1 MKTYNYKK
9 LICRI
14 AAVAFVPG
22 MLGLTSCK
30 EDLDE
35 SNLYTFTGETI
46 EDYLANR
53 PDKFSSFNY
62 ILQRAGLDKILSGYG
77 TYTCFAPDNEA
88 VAHYIDSLYNDE
100 TNKDLP
106 HNGMTENS
114 LEGLNDSL
122 CNDIAKFHLAS
133 TEVMAINM
141 QNGMTINTML
151 GRDINTSIDS
161 ISGNTVVNAYSQI
174 TSMDNELEN
183 GVLHEISQVIRRSNL
198 LVAGEMENHPELS
211 LFSDALK
218 LTGLADS
225 LVAQE
230 RKLTAPENTF
240 SFYTPEKAVL
250 GYTVFAETNEVLE
263 QKGIKTMEDLVNHAN
278 QVYGKSAEQGSGWYD
293 YYRNNNIVVS
303 TGNDYQNA
311 NNCLNMW
318 VRYHIIKQ
326 RVPYDKM
333 VYSWNEV
340 TKVPLYE
347 YYETMLPMTLL
358 KVIRSAKAGAGKIF
372 INRHEANN
380 TLTDQIAELG
390 SESIH
395 QVVDGHSGIE
405 VSKKN
410 IQSLNG
416 YIHPINDLLEYE
428 EWVPKGVLNERI
440 RFDATSITKELA
452 SANLRGATG
461 AEINALNSG
470 KKGTDGNLG
479 GDYIRIPVDFSENMV
494 IYNGNSTRLYYL
506 AGRENNWNNF
516 QGDEYNSKGNVDLA
530 FRLPPVPDGTYE
542 LRVGVSLN
550 GNRGMYQFYLGE
562 GTNNRTKMEALDI
575 PLDERTAISN
585 NADGTPDAQ
594 TGWTL
599 YTAMED
605 LGVET
610 DQAMHNLGWMRGPLY
625 YTVGK
630 GTSTVARSTTG
641 SIRRIVTRRELKQG
655 TYWFRIKS
663 ALDDDSRQMYF
674 DYLELVPANVYN
686 NTRYLEDMY

>member
-1 MKTYNYKK
+1 MNNYKK
-9 LICRI
+9 LICKI
-14 AAVAFVPG
+14 AALAFVPG
-22 MLGLTSCK
+22 MLSLTSCK
-30 EDLDE
+30 EDIDE

-62 ILQRAGLDKILSGYG
+62 ILQRTELDKLLSGYG

-88 VAHYIDSLYNDE
+88 VAAYIDSLYNDE
-100 TNKDLP
+100 TNKELP

-114 LEGLNDSL
+114 LEGLTDSL
-122 CNDIAKFHLAS
+122 CNDIAKFHLAA
-133 TEVMAINM
+133 TKVMAINM
-141 QNGMTINTML
+141 ENGMTINTML

-161 ISGNTVVNAYSQI
+161 ISGKTIINSYSLI
-174 TSMDNELEN
+174 TGMDNELEN
-183 GVLHEISQVIRRSNL
+183 GVLHEVNHVIRRSNL
-198 LVAGEMENHPELS
+198 LVSGEMEKHDDLTI
-211 LFSDALK
+211 FADALK

-225 LVAQE
+225 LTQQS
-230 RKLTAPENTF
+230 RKLTAPAN
-240 SFYTPEKAVL
+240 SYNFYTPENAVL
-250 GYTVFAETNEVLE
+250 GYTIFAETNTTLGQNE
-263 QKGIKTMEDLVNHAN
+263 IHNITDLINHAN
-278 QVYGKSAEQGSGWYD
+278 KVYGGCAAQGSGWYD
-293 YYRNNNIVVS
+293 YYRNNNIQVS
-303 TGNDYQNA
+303 TGNDYANP

-318 VRYHIIKQ
+318 VRYHILKQ
-326 RVPYDKM
+326 RVSYDKM
-333 VYSWNEV
+333 VYSWNEIS
-340 TKVPLYE
+340 KVPLYE
-347 YYETMLPMTLL
+347 YYETMLPMTLV
-358 KVIRSAKAGAGKIF
+358 KVLRSSKAGAGKLF
-372 INRHEANN
+372 LNRYEANSS
-380 TLTDQIAELG
+380 LTDQVGELG

-395 QVVDGHSGIE
+395 QVVEGHSGIE
-405 VSKKN
+405 ITKQN
-410 IQSLNG
+410 IQALNG
-416 YIHPINDLLEYE
+416 YIHPINGMLEYE

-440 RFDATSITKELA
+440 RFDATTMTKELA

-461 AEINALNSG
+461 AEINALNG
-470 KKGTDGNLG
+470 AKKGQDGNLG

-494 IYNGNSTRLYYL
+494 IYNGESTRLYYL
-506 AGRENNWNNF
+506 PGRENNWNNF
-516 QGDEYNSKGNVDLA
+516 QGDEFNSKGNVDLA

-575 PLDERTAISN
+575 PLDERTEIVKN
-585 NADGTPDAQ
+585 MDGTPDAQ

-605 LGVET
+605 MGVET

-630 GTSTVARSTTG
+630 GTSTYARATKE
-641 SIRRIVTRRELKQG
+641 SIRRIVTRKELHQG

-674 DYLELVPANVYN
+674 DYLELVPVNVYN

>member
-1 MKTYNYKK
+1 MNNYKK
-9 LICRI
+9 LICKI
-14 AAVAFVPG
+14 AALAFVPG
-22 MLGLTSCK
+22 MLSLTSCK
-30 EDLDE
+30 EDIDE

-62 ILQRAGLDKILSGYG
+62 ILQRTELDKLLSGYG

-88 VAHYIDSLYNDE
+88 VAAYIDSLYNDN

-114 LEGLNDSL
+114 LEGLTDSL
-122 CNDIAKFHLAS
+122 CNDIAKFHLAA
-133 TEVMAINM
+133 TKVMAINM
-141 QNGMTINTML
+141 ENGMTINTML

-161 ISGNTVVNAYSQI
+161 ISGKTIINSYSLI
-174 TSMDNELEN
+174 TGMDNELEN
-183 GVLHEISQVIRRSNL
+183 GVLHEVNHVIRRSNL
-198 LVAGEMENHPELS
+198 LVSGEMENHKDLS
-211 LFSDALK
+211 IFADALK

-225 LVAQE
+225 LTQQS
-230 RKLTAPENTF
+230 RKLTAPAN
-240 SFYTPEKAVL
+240 SYNFYTPENAVL
-250 GYTVFAETNEVLE
+250 GYTIFAETNTTLGQNDIHSV
-263 QKGIKTMEDLVNHAN
+263 TDLINHAN
-278 QVYGKSAEQGSGWYD
+278 EVYGGCAAQGSGWYD
-293 YYRNNNIVVS
+293 YYRNNNIQVS
-303 TGNDYQNA
+303 TGNDYANP

-318 VRYHIIKQ
+318 VRYHILKQ
-326 RVPYDKM
+326 RVSYDKM
-333 VYSWNEV
+333 VYSWNEIS
-340 TKVPLYE
+340 KVPLYE
-347 YYETMLPMTLL
+347 YYETMLPMTLV
-358 KVIRSAKAGAGKIF
+358 KVLRSSKAGAGKLF
-372 INRHEANN
+372 LNRYEANSS
-380 TLTDQIAELG
+380 LTDQVGELG

-405 VSKKN
+405 ITKQN
-410 IQSLNG
+410 IQALNG
-416 YIHPINDLLEYE
+416 YIHPINGMLEYE

-440 RFDATSITKELA
+440 RFDATTMTKELA

-461 AEINALNSG
+461 AEINALNG
-470 KKGTDGNLG
+470 AKKGQDGNLG

-494 IYNGNSTRLYYL
+494 IYNGESTRLYYL
-506 AGRENNWNNF
+506 PGRENNWNNF
-516 QGDEYNSKGNVDLA
+516 QGDEFNSKGNVDLA

-575 PLDERTAISN
+575 PLDERTEIVN
-585 NADGTPDAQ
+585 NMDGTPDAQ

-605 LGVET
+605 MGVET

-625 YTVGK
+625 YTVGN
-630 GTSTVARSTTG
+630 GTSTYARATKE
-641 SIRRIVTRRELKQG
+641 SIRRIVTRKELHQG

-674 DYLELVPANVYN
+674 DYLELVPVNVYN

>member
-1 MKTYNYKK
+1 MNNYKK
-9 LICRI
+9 LICKI
-14 AAVAFVPG
+14 AALAFVPG
-22 MLGLTSCK
+22 MLSLTSCK
-30 EDLDE
+30 EDIDE

-62 ILQRAGLDKILSGYG
+62 ILQRTELDKLLSGYG

-88 VAHYIDSLYNDE
+88 VAAYIDSLYNDE
-100 TNKDLP
+100 TNKELP

-114 LEGLNDSL
+114 LEGLTDSL
-122 CNDIAKFHLAS
+122 CNDIAKFHLAA
-133 TEVMAINM
+133 TKVMAINM
-141 QNGMTINTML
+141 ENGMTINTML

-161 ISGNTVVNAYSQI
+161 ISGKTIINSYSLI
-174 TSMDNELEN
+174 TGMDNELEN
-183 GVLHEISQVIRRSNL
+183 GVLHEVNHVIRRSNL
-198 LVAGEMENHPELS
+198 LVSGEMENHKDLS
-211 LFSDALK
+211 IFADALK

-225 LVAQE
+225 LTQQS
-230 RKLTAPENTF
+230 RKLTAPAN
-240 SFYTPEKAVL
+240 SYNFYTPENAVL
-250 GYTVFAETNEVLE
+250 GYTIFAETNTTLGQNDIHSV
-263 QKGIKTMEDLVNHAN
+263 TDLINHAN
-278 QVYGKSAEQGSGWYD
+278 KVYGGCAAQGSGWYD
-293 YYRNNNIVVS
+293 YYRNNNIQVS
-303 TGNDYQNA
+303 TGNDYANP

-318 VRYHIIKQ
+318 VRYHILKQ
-326 RVPYDKM
+326 RVSYDKM
-333 VYSWNEV
+333 VYSWNEIS
-340 TKVPLYE
+340 KVPLYE
-347 YYETMLPMTLL
+347 YYETMLPMTLV
-358 KVIRSAKAGAGKIF
+358 KVLRSSKAGAGKLF
-372 INRHEANN
+372 LNRYEANSS
-380 TLTDQIAELG
+380 LTDQVGELG

-395 QVVDGHSGIE
+395 QVVEGHSGIE
-405 VSKKN
+405 ITKQN
-410 IQSLNG
+410 IQALNG
-416 YIHPINDLLEYE
+416 YIHPINGMLEYE

-440 RFDATSITKELA
+440 RFDATTMTKELA

-461 AEINALNSG
+461 AEINALNG
-470 KKGTDGNLG
+470 AKKGQDGNLG

-494 IYNGNSTRLYYL
+494 IYNGESTRLYYL
-506 AGRENNWNNF
+506 PGRENNWNNF
-516 QGDEYNSKGNVDLA
+516 QGDEFNSKGNVDLA

-575 PLDERTAISN
+575 PLDERTEIVKN
-585 NADGTPDAQ
+585 MDGTPDAQ

-605 LGVET
+605 MGVET

-630 GTSTVARSTTG
+630 GTSTYARATKE
-641 SIRRIVTRRELKQG
+641 SIRRIVTRKELHQG

-674 DYLELVPANVYN
+674 DYLELVPVNVYN

>member
-1 MKTYNYKK
+1 
-9 LICRI
+9 
-14 AAVAFVPG
+14 

-30 EDLDE
+30 EDIDE

-53 PDKFSSFNY
+53 PEKFSSFNY
-62 ILQRAGLDKILSGYG
+62 ILQRSELDKLLSGYG

-88 VAHYIDSLYNDE
+88 VSAYIDSLYNDN
-100 TNKDLP
+100 TNKELP

-114 LEGLNDSL
+114 LEGLSDSL

-133 TEVMAINM
+133 TKVMAINM
-141 QNGMTINTML
+141 ENGMTINTML

-161 ISGNTVVNAYSQI
+161 ISGKTIINSYSLI
-174 TSMDNELEN
+174 TGMDNELEN
-183 GVLHEISQVIRRSNL
+183 GVLHEVNHVIRRSNL
-198 LVAGEMENHPELS
+198 LVSGEMEKHDDLTI
-211 LFSDALK
+211 FADALK

-225 LVAQE
+225 LTQQS
-230 RKLTAPENTF
+230 RKLTAPAN
-240 SFYTPEKAVL
+240 SYNFYTPENAVL
-250 GYTVFAETNEVLE
+250 GYTIFAETNTTLGQNE
-263 QKGIKTMEDLVNHAN
+263 IHNITDLINHAN
-278 QVYGKSAEQGSGWYD
+278 KVYGGCAAQGSGWYD
-293 YYRNNNIVVS
+293 YYRNNNIQVS
-303 TGNDYQNA
+303 TGNDYANP

-318 VRYHIIKQ
+318 VRYHILKQ
-326 RVPYDKM
+326 RVSYDKM
-333 VYSWNEV
+333 VYSWNEIS
-340 TKVPLYE
+340 KVPLYE
-347 YYETMLPMTLL
+347 YYETMLPMTLV
-358 KVIRSAKAGAGKIF
+358 KVLRSSKAGAGKLF
-372 INRHEANN
+372 LNRYEANSS
-380 TLTDQIAELG
+380 LTDQVGELG

-395 QVVDGHSGIE
+395 QVVEGHSGIE
-405 VSKKN
+405 ITKQN
-410 IQSLNG
+410 IQALNG
-416 YIHPINDLLEYE
+416 YIHPINGMLEYE

-440 RFDATSITKELA
+440 RFDATTMTKELA

-461 AEINALNSG
+461 AEINALNG
-470 KKGTDGNLG
+470 AKKGQDGNLG

-494 IYNGNSTRLYYL
+494 IYNGESTRLYYL
-506 AGRENNWNNF
+506 PGRENNWNNF
-516 QGDEYNSKGNVDLA
+516 QGDEFNSKGNVDLA

-575 PLDERTAISN
+575 PLDERTEIVKN
-585 NADGTPDAQ
+585 MDGTPDAQ

-605 LGVET
+605 MGVET

-630 GTSTVARSTTG
+630 GTSTYARATKE
-641 SIRRIVTRRELKQG
+641 SIRRIVTRKELHQG

-674 DYLELVPANVYN
+674 DYLELVPVNVYN

>member
-1 MKTYNYKK
+1 MNNYKK
-9 LICRI
+9 LICKI
-14 AAVAFVPG
+14 AALAFVPG
-22 MLGLTSCK
+22 MLSLTSCK
-30 EDLDE
+30 EDIDE

-62 ILQRAGLDKILSGYG
+62 ILQRTELDKLLSGYG

-88 VAHYIDSLYNDE
+88 VAAYIDSLYNDE
-100 TNKDLP
+100 TNKELP

-114 LEGLNDSL
+114 LEGLTDSL
-122 CNDIAKFHLAS
+122 CNDIAKFHLAA
-133 TEVMAINM
+133 TKVMAINM
-141 QNGMTINTML
+141 ENGMTINTML

-161 ISGNTVVNAYSQI
+161 ISGKTIINSYSLI
-174 TSMDNELEN
+174 TGMDNELEN
-183 GVLHEISQVIRRSNL
+183 GVLHEVNHVIRRSNL
-198 LVAGEMENHPELS
+198 LVSGEMENHKDLS
-211 LFSDALK
+211 IFADALK

-225 LVAQE
+225 LTQQS
-230 RKLTAPENTF
+230 RKLTAPAN
-240 SFYTPEKAVL
+240 SYNFYTPENAVL
-250 GYTVFAETNEVLE
+250 GYTIFAETNTTLGQNEIHSV
-263 QKGIKTMEDLVNHAN
+263 TDLINHAN
-278 QVYGKSAEQGSGWYD
+278 EVYGGCAAQGSGWYD
-293 YYRNNNIVVS
+293 YYRNNNIQVS
-303 TGNDYQNA
+303 TGNDYANP

-318 VRYHIIKQ
+318 VRYHILKQ
-326 RVPYDKM
+326 RVSYDKM
-333 VYSWNEV
+333 VYSWNEIS
-340 TKVPLYE
+340 KVPLYE
-347 YYETMLPMTLL
+347 YYETMLPMTLV
-358 KVIRSAKAGAGKIF
+358 KVLRSSKAGAGKLF
-372 INRHEANN
+372 LNRYEANSS
-380 TLTDQIAELG
+380 LTDQVGELG

-395 QVVDGHSGIE
+395 QVVEGHSGIE
-405 VSKKN
+405 ITKQN
-410 IQSLNG
+410 IQALNG
-416 YIHPINDLLEYE
+416 YIHPINGMLEYE

-440 RFDATSITKELA
+440 RFDATTMTKELA

-461 AEINALNSG
+461 AEINALNG
-470 KKGTDGNLG
+470 AKKGQDGNLG

-494 IYNGNSTRLYYL
+494 IYNGESTRLYYL
-506 AGRENNWNNF
+506 PGRENNWNNF
-516 QGDEYNSKGNVDLA
+516 QGDEFNSKGNVDLA

-575 PLDERTAISN
+575 PLDERTEIVKN
-585 NADGTPDAQ
+585 IDGTPDAQ

-605 LGVET
+605 MGVET

-630 GTSTVARSTTG
+630 GTSTYARATKE
-641 SIRRIVTRRELKQG
+641 SIRRIVTRKELHQG

-674 DYLELVPANVYN
+674 DYLELVPVNVYN

>member
-1 MKTYNYKK
+1 MNNYKK
-9 LICRI
+9 LICKI
-14 AAVAFVPG
+14 AALAFVPG
-22 MLGLTSCK
+22 MLSLTSCK
-30 EDLDE
+30 EDIDE

-62 ILQRAGLDKILSGYG
+62 ILQRTELDKLLSGYG

-88 VAHYIDSLYNDE
+88 VAAYIDSLYNDN

-114 LEGLNDSL
+114 LEGLTDSL

-133 TEVMAINM
+133 TKVMAINM
-141 QNGMTINTML
+141 ENGMTINTML

-161 ISGNTVVNAYSQI
+161 ISGKTIINSYSLI
-174 TSMDNELEN
+174 TGMDNELEN
-183 GVLHEISQVIRRSNL
+183 GVLHEVNHVIRRSNL
-198 LVAGEMENHPELS
+198 LVSGEMEKHDDLTI
-211 LFSDALK
+211 FADALK

-225 LVAQE
+225 LTQQS
-230 RKLTAPENTF
+230 RKLTAPAN
-240 SFYTPEKAVL
+240 SYNFYTLENAVL
-250 GYTVFAETNEVLE
+250 GYTIFAETNTTLAQNE
-263 QKGIKTMEDLVNHAN
+263 IRSITDLVAHAN
-278 QVYGKSAEQGSGWYD
+278 KVYGGCAAQGSGWYD
-293 YYRNNNIVVS
+293 YYRNNNIQVS
-303 TGNDYQNA
+303 TGNDYANP

-326 RVPYDKM
+326 RVSYDKM
-333 VYSWNEV
+333 VYSWNEIS
-340 TKVPLYE
+340 KVPLYE
-347 YYETMLPMTLL
+347 YYETMLPMTLV
-358 KVIRSAKAGAGKIF
+358 KVLRSSKAGAGKLF
-372 INRHEANN
+372 LNRYEANGS
-380 TLTDQIAELG
+380 LTDQVGELG

-405 VSKKN
+405 ITKQN
-410 IQSLNG
+410 IQALNG
-416 YIHPINDLLEYE
+416 YIHPINGMLEYE

-440 RFDATSITKELA
+440 RFDATTMTKELA

-461 AEINALNSG
+461 AEINALNGG
-470 KKGTDGNLG
+470 KKGQDGNLG

-494 IYNGNSTRLYYL
+494 IYNGESTRLYYL
-506 AGRENNWNNF
+506 PGRENNWNNF
-516 QGDEYNSKGNVDLA
+516 QGDEFNSKGNVDLA

-575 PLDERTAISN
+575 PLDERTEIVKN
-585 NADGTPDAQ
+585 MDGTPDAQ

-605 LGVET
+605 MGVET

-630 GTSTVARSTTG
+630 GTSTYARATKE
-641 SIRRIVTRRELKQG
+641 SIRRIVTRKELHQG

-674 DYLELVPANVYN
+674 DYLELVPVNVYN

>member
-1 MKTYNYKK
+1 MNNYKK
-9 LICRI
+9 LICKI
-14 AAVAFVPG
+14 AALAFVPG
-22 MLGLTSCK
+22 MLSLTSCK
-30 EDLDE
+30 EDIDE

-62 ILQRAGLDKILSGYG
+62 ILQRTELDKLLSGYG

-88 VAHYIDSLYNDE
+88 VAAYIDSLYNDE
-100 TNKDLP
+100 TNKELP

-114 LEGLNDSL
+114 LEGLTDSL
-122 CNDIAKFHLAS
+122 CNDIAKFHLAA
-133 TEVMAINM
+133 TKVMAINM
-141 QNGMTINTML
+141 ENGMTINTML

-161 ISGNTVVNAYSQI
+161 ISGKTIINSYSLI
-174 TSMDNELEN
+174 TGMDNELEN
-183 GVLHEISQVIRRSNL
+183 GVLHEVNHVIRRSNL
-198 LVAGEMENHPELS
+198 LVSGEMENHKDLS
-211 LFSDALK
+211 IFADALK

-225 LVAQE
+225 LTQQS
-230 RKLTAPENTF
+230 RKLTAPAN
-240 SFYTPEKAVL
+240 SYNFYTPENAVL
-250 GYTVFAETNEVLE
+250 GYTIFAETNTTLGQNDIHSV
-263 QKGIKTMEDLVNHAN
+263 TDLINHAN
-278 QVYGKSAEQGSGWYD
+278 KVYGGCAAQGSGWYD
-293 YYRNNNIVVS
+293 YYRNNNIQVS
-303 TGNDYQNA
+303 TGNDYANP

-318 VRYHIIKQ
+318 VRYHILKQ
-326 RVPYDKM
+326 RVSYDKM
-333 VYSWNEV
+333 VYSWNEIS
-340 TKVPLYE
+340 KVPLYE
-347 YYETMLPMTLL
+347 YYETMLPMTLV
-358 KVIRSAKAGAGKIF
+358 KVLRSSKAGAGKLF
-372 INRHEANN
+372 LNRYEANSS
-380 TLTDQIAELG
+380 LTDQVGELG

-405 VSKKN
+405 ITKQN
-410 IQSLNG
+410 IQALNG
-416 YIHPINDLLEYE
+416 YIHPINGMLEYE

-440 RFDATSITKELA
+440 RFDATTMTKELA

-461 AEINALNSG
+461 AEINALNGS
-470 KKGTDGNLG
+470 KKGQDGNLG

-494 IYNGNSTRLYYL
+494 IYNGESTRLYYL
-506 AGRENNWNNF
+506 PGRENNWNNF
-516 QGDEYNSKGNVDLA
+516 QGDEFNSKGNVDLA

-575 PLDERTAISN
+575 PLDERTEIVKN
-585 NADGTPDAQ
+585 MDGTPDAQ

-605 LGVET
+605 MGVET

-630 GTSTVARSTTG
+630 GTSTYARATKE
-641 SIRRIVTRRELKQG
+641 SIRRIVTRKELHQG

-674 DYLELVPANVYN
+674 DYLELVPVNVYN

>member
-1 MKTYNYKK
+1 MNNYKK
-9 LICRI
+9 LICKI
-14 AAVAFVPG
+14 AALAFVPG
-22 MLGLTSCK
+22 MLSLTSCK
-30 EDLDE
+30 EDIDE

-62 ILQRAGLDKILSGYG
+62 ILQRTELDKLLSGYG

-88 VAHYIDSLYNDE
+88 VAAYIDSLYNDE

-114 LEGLNDSL
+114 LEGLTDSL
-122 CNDIAKFHLAS
+122 CNDIAKFHLAA
-133 TEVMAINM
+133 TKVMAINM
-141 QNGMTINTML
+141 ENGMTINTML

-161 ISGNTVVNAYSQI
+161 ISGKTIINSYSLI
-174 TSMDNELEN
+174 TGMDNELEN
-183 GVLHEISQVIRRSNL
+183 GVLHEVNHVIRRSNL
-198 LVAGEMENHPELS
+198 LVSGEMENHKDLS
-211 LFSDALK
+211 IFADALK

-225 LVAQE
+225 LTQQS
-230 RKLTAPENTF
+230 RKLTAPAN
-240 SFYTPEKAVL
+240 SYNFYTPENAVL
-250 GYTVFAETNEVLE
+250 GYTIFAETNTTLGQNDIHSV
-263 QKGIKTMEDLVNHAN
+263 TDLINHAN
-278 QVYGKSAEQGSGWYD
+278 KVYGGCAAQGSGWYD
-293 YYRNNNIVVS
+293 YYRNNNIQVS
-303 TGNDYQNA
+303 TGNDYANP

-318 VRYHIIKQ
+318 VRYHILKQ
-326 RVPYDKM
+326 RVSYDKM
-333 VYSWNEV
+333 VYSWNEIS
-340 TKVPLYE
+340 KVPLYE
-347 YYETMLPMTLL
+347 YYETMLPMTLV
-358 KVIRSAKAGAGKIF
+358 KVLRSSKAGAGKLF
-372 INRHEANN
+372 LNRYEANSS
-380 TLTDQIAELG
+380 LTDQVGELG

-395 QVVDGHSGIE
+395 QVVEGHSGIE
-405 VSKKN
+405 ITKQN
-410 IQSLNG
+410 IQALNG
-416 YIHPINDLLEYE
+416 YIHPINGMLEYE

-440 RFDATSITKELA
+440 RFDATTMTKELA

-461 AEINALNSG
+461 AEINALNG
-470 KKGTDGNLG
+470 AKKGQDGNLG

-494 IYNGNSTRLYYL
+494 IYNGESTRLYYL
-506 AGRENNWNNF
+506 PGRENNWNNF
-516 QGDEYNSKGNVDLA
+516 QGDEFNSKGNVDLA

-575 PLDERTAISN
+575 PLDERTEIVKN
-585 NADGTPDAQ
+585 MDGTPDAQ

-605 LGVET
+605 MGVET

-630 GTSTVARSTTG
+630 GTSTYARATKE
-641 SIRRIVTRRELKQG
+641 SIRRIVTRKELHQG

-674 DYLELVPANVYN
+674 DYLELVPVNVYN

>member
-1 MKTYNYKK
+1 MNNYKK
-9 LICRI
+9 LICKI
-14 AAVAFVPG
+14 AALAFVPG

-30 EDLDE
+30 EDIDE

-53 PDKFSSFNY
+53 PEKFSSFNY
-62 ILQRAGLDKILSGYG
+62 ILQRSELDKLLSGYG

-88 VAHYIDSLYNDE
+88 VSAYIDSLYNDN
-100 TNKDLP
+100 TNKELP

-114 LEGLNDSL
+114 LEGLSDSL

-133 TEVMAINM
+133 TKVMAINM
-141 QNGMTINTML
+141 ENGMTINTML

-161 ISGNTVVNAYSQI
+161 ISGKTIINSYSLI
-174 TSMDNELEN
+174 TGMDNELEN
-183 GVLHEISQVIRRSNL
+183 GVLHEVNHVIRRSNL
-198 LVAGEMENHPELS
+198 LVSGEMEKHDDLTI
-211 LFSDALK
+211 FADALK

-225 LVAQE
+225 LTQQS
-230 RKLTAPENTF
+230 RKLTAPAN
-240 SFYTPEKAVL
+240 SYNFYTPENAVL
-250 GYTVFAETNEVLE
+250 GYTIFAETNTTLGQNE
-263 QKGIKTMEDLVNHAN
+263 IHNITDLINHAN
-278 QVYGKSAEQGSGWYD
+278 KVYGGCAAQGSGWYD
-293 YYRNNNIVVS
+293 YYRNNNIQVS
-303 TGNDYQNA
+303 TGNDYANP

-318 VRYHIIKQ
+318 VRYHILKQ
-326 RVPYDKM
+326 RVSYDKM
-333 VYSWNEV
+333 VYSWNEIS
-340 TKVPLYE
+340 KVPLYE
-347 YYETMLPMTLL
+347 YYETMLPMTLV
-358 KVIRSAKAGAGKIF
+358 KVLRSSKAGAGKLF
-372 INRHEANN
+372 LNRYEANSS
-380 TLTDQIAELG
+380 LTDQVGELG

-395 QVVDGHSGIE
+395 QVVEGHSGIE
-405 VSKKN
+405 ITKQN
-410 IQSLNG
+410 IQALNG
-416 YIHPINDLLEYE
+416 YIHPINGMLEYE

-440 RFDATSITKELA
+440 RFDATTMTKELA

-461 AEINALNSG
+461 AEINALNG
-470 KKGTDGNLG
+470 AKKGQDGNLG

-494 IYNGNSTRLYYL
+494 IYNGESTRLYYL
-506 AGRENNWNNF
+506 PGRENNWNNF
-516 QGDEYNSKGNVDLA
+516 QGDEFNSKGNVDLA

-575 PLDERTAISN
+575 PLDERTEIVKN
-585 NADGTPDAQ
+585 MDGTPDAQ

-605 LGVET
+605 MGVET

-630 GTSTVARSTTG
+630 GTSTYARATKE
-641 SIRRIVTRRELKQG
+641 SIRRIVTRKELHQG

-674 DYLELVPANVYN
+674 DYLELVPVNVYN

>member
-9 LICRI
+9 LICKI
-14 AAVAFVPG
+14 AAVAFLPG
-22 MLGLTSCK
+22 LLGLTSCK
-30 EDLDE
+30 EDIDE

-62 ILQRAGLDKILSGYG
+62 ILQRAGLDKLMAGYG

-88 VAHYIDSLYNDE
+88 VAAYIDSLYNDD

-106 HNGMTENS
+106 HNGMTANS

-122 CNDIAKFHLAS
+122 CNDIAKFHLAA

-141 QNGMTINTML
+141 ENGMTINTML

-161 ISGNTVVNAYSQI
+161 VSGRTIINAYSLI

-183 GVLHEISQVIRRSNL
+183 GVLHEINHVIRRSNL
-198 LVAGEMENHPELS
+198 LVAGEMENHSELT
-211 LFSDALK
+211 LFSAALK

-225 LVAQE
+225 LTAQE
-230 RKLTAPENTF
+230 RKLTAPAN
-240 SFYTPEKAVL
+240 SYNFYTPEKAIL
-250 GYTVFAETNEVLE
+250 GYTVFAETNEVLIS
-263 QKGIKTMEDLVNHAN
+263 KGFDTMEKLINHAN
-278 QVYGKSAEQGSGWYD
+278 EVYGKCAEPGSGWYD
-293 YYRNNNIVVS
+293 YYRNNNIQVS
-303 TGNDYQNA
+303 TGNDYTNP

-333 VYSWNEV
+333 VYDWNQV
-340 TKVPLYE
+340 NKVPLYE
-347 YYETMLPMTLL
+347 YYETMLPMTLV
-358 KVIRSAKAGAGKIF
+358 KVIRSSKAGAGKLF
-372 INRHEANN
+372 LNRYEANN

-390 SESIH
+390 SEAIH

-405 VSKKN
+405 ITKQN

-416 YIHPINDLLEYE
+416 YIHPILGLLEYE
-428 EWVPKGVLNERI
+428 DWVPRGVLNERI
-440 RFDATSITKELA
+440 RFDVTSITKELA
-452 SANLRGATG
+452 SANLRGATDD
-461 AEINALNSG
+461 EINALNSG
-470 KKGTDGNLG
+470 KTGTDGNLG
-479 GDYIRIPVDFSENMV
+479 GNYVRIPIDFSENMV
-494 IYNGNSTRLYYL
+494 IYNNDATRLYYL
-506 AGRENNWNNF
+506 PGRSNNWNNY

-550 GNRGMYQFYLGE
+550 GNRGMYQFYLGD
-562 GTNNRTKMEALDI
+562 GTTNRTQMEALDI
-575 PLDERTAISN
+575 PLDERTAIVQ
-585 NADGTPDAQ
+585 NADGTPDPQ

-630 GTSTVARSTTG
+630 GTSTVARATPA
-641 SIRRIVTRRELKQG
+641 SIRRIITRRELKQG

-663 ALDDDSRQMYF
+663 ALDDDTRQMYF
-674 DYLELVPANVYN
+674 DYMELVPANVYN

>member
-1 MKTYNYKK
+1 MNNYKK
-9 LICRI
+9 LICKI
-14 AAVAFVPG
+14 AALAFVPG
-22 MLGLTSCK
+22 MLSLTSCK
-30 EDLDE
+30 EDIDE

-62 ILQRAGLDKILSGYG
+62 ILQRTELDKLLSGYG

-88 VAHYIDSLYNDE
+88 VAAYIDSLYNDE

-114 LEGLNDSL
+114 LEGLTDSL
-122 CNDIAKFHLAS
+122 CNDIAKFHLAA
-133 TEVMAINM
+133 TKVMAINM
-141 QNGMTINTML
+141 ENGMTINTML

-161 ISGNTVVNAYSQI
+161 ISGKTIINSYSLI
-174 TSMDNELEN
+174 TGMDNELEN
-183 GVLHEISQVIRRSNL
+183 GVLHEVNHVIRRSNL
-198 LVAGEMENHPELS
+198 LVAGEMENHKDLS
-211 LFSDALK
+211 IFADALK

-225 LVAQE
+225 LTQQS
-230 RKLTAPENTF
+230 RKLTAPAN
-240 SFYTPEKAVL
+240 SYNFYTPENAVL
-250 GYTVFAETNEVLE
+250 GYTIFAETNTTLGQNDIHSV
-263 QKGIKTMEDLVNHAN
+263 TDLINHAN
-278 QVYGKSAEQGSGWYD
+278 EVYGGCAAQGSGWYD
-293 YYRNNNIVVS
+293 YYRNNNIQVS
-303 TGNDYQNA
+303 TGNDYANP

-318 VRYHIIKQ
+318 VRYHILKQ
-326 RVPYDKM
+326 RVSYDKM
-333 VYSWNEV
+333 VYSWNEIS
-340 TKVPLYE
+340 KVPLYE
-347 YYETMLPMTLL
+347 YYETMLPMTLV
-358 KVIRSAKAGAGKIF
+358 KVLRSSKAGAGKLF
-372 INRHEANN
+372 LNRYEANSS
-380 TLTDQIAELG
+380 LTDQVGELG

-395 QVVDGHSGIE
+395 QVVEGHSGIE
-405 VSKKN
+405 ITKQN
-410 IQSLNG
+410 IQALNG
-416 YIHPINDLLEYE
+416 YIHPINGMLEYE

-440 RFDATSITKELA
+440 RFDATTMTKELA

-461 AEINALNSG
+461 AEINALNG
-470 KKGTDGNLG
+470 AKKGQDGNLG

-494 IYNGNSTRLYYL
+494 IYNGESTRLYYL
-506 AGRENNWNNF
+506 PGRENNWNNF
-516 QGDEYNSKGNVDLA
+516 QGDEFNSKGNVDLA

-575 PLDERTAISN
+575 PLDERTEIVKN
-585 NADGTPDAQ
+585 MDGTPDAQ

-605 LGVET
+605 MGVET

-630 GTSTVARSTTG
+630 GTSTYARATKE
-641 SIRRIVTRRELKQG
+641 SIRRIVTRKELHQG

-674 DYLELVPANVYN
+674 DYLELVPVNVYN

>member
-1 MKTYNYKK
+1 MNNYKK
-9 LICRI
+9 LICKI
-14 AAVAFVPG
+14 AALAFVPG
-22 MLGLTSCK
+22 MLSLTSCK
-30 EDLDE
+30 EDIDE

-62 ILQRAGLDKILSGYG
+62 ILQRTELDKLLSGYG

-88 VAHYIDSLYNDE
+88 VAAYIDSLYNDN

-114 LEGLNDSL
+114 LEGLTDSL

-133 TEVMAINM
+133 TKVMAINM
-141 QNGMTINTML
+141 ENGMTINTML

-161 ISGNTVVNAYSQI
+161 ISGKTIINSYSLI
-174 TSMDNELEN
+174 TGMDNELEN
-183 GVLHEISQVIRRSNL
+183 GVLHEVNHVIRRSNL
-198 LVAGEMENHPELS
+198 LVSGEMEKHDDLTI
-211 LFSDALK
+211 FADALK

-225 LVAQE
+225 LTQQS
-230 RKLTAPENTF
+230 RKLTAPAN
-240 SFYTPEKAVL
+240 SYNFYTPENAVL
-250 GYTVFAETNEVLE
+250 GYTIFAETNTTLAQNE
-263 QKGIKTMEDLVNHAN
+263 IRSITDLVAHAN
-278 QVYGKSAEQGSGWYD
+278 KVYGGCAAQGSGWYD
-293 YYRNNNIVVS
+293 YYRNNNIQVS
-303 TGNDYQNA
+303 TGNDYANP

-326 RVPYDKM
+326 RVSYDKM
-333 VYSWNEV
+333 VYSWNEIS
-340 TKVPLYE
+340 KVPLYE
-347 YYETMLPMTLL
+347 YYETMLPMTLV
-358 KVIRSAKAGAGKIF
+358 KVLRSSKAGAGKLF
-372 INRHEANN
+372 LNRYEANGS
-380 TLTDQIAELG
+380 LTDQVGELG

-405 VSKKN
+405 ITKQN
-410 IQSLNG
+410 IQALNG
-416 YIHPINDLLEYE
+416 YIHPINGMLEYE

-440 RFDATSITKELA
+440 RFDATTMTKELA

-461 AEINALNSG
+461 AEINALNGG
-470 KKGTDGNLG
+470 KKGQDGNLG

-494 IYNGNSTRLYYL
+494 IYNGESTRLYYL
-506 AGRENNWNNF
+506 PGRENNWNNF
-516 QGDEYNSKGNVDLA
+516 QGDEFNSKGNVDLA

-575 PLDERTAISN
+575 PLDERTEIVKN
-585 NADGTPDAQ
+585 MDGTPDAQ

-605 LGVET
+605 MGVET

-630 GTSTVARSTTG
+630 GTSTYARATKE
-641 SIRRIVTRRELKQG
+641 SIRRIVTRKELHQG

-674 DYLELVPANVYN
+674 DYLELVPVNVYN

>member
-1 MKTYNYKK
+1 MNNYKK
-9 LICRI
+9 LICKI
-14 AAVAFVPG
+14 AALAFVPG
-22 MLGLTSCK
+22 MLSLTSCK
-30 EDLDE
+30 EDIDE

-62 ILQRAGLDKILSGYG
+62 ILQRTELDKLLSGYG

-88 VAHYIDSLYNDE
+88 VAAYIDSLYNDN

-114 LEGLNDSL
+114 LEGLTDSL

-133 TEVMAINM
+133 TKVMAINM
-141 QNGMTINTML
+141 ENGMTINTML

-161 ISGNTVVNAYSQI
+161 ISGKTIINSYSLI
-174 TSMDNELEN
+174 TGMDNELEN
-183 GVLHEISQVIRRSNL
+183 GVLHEVNHVIRRSNL
-198 LVAGEMENHPELS
+198 LVSGEMEKHDDLTI
-211 LFSDALK
+211 FADALK

-225 LVAQE
+225 LTQQS
-230 RKLTAPENTF
+230 RKLTAPAN
-240 SFYTPEKAVL
+240 SYNFYTPENAVL
-250 GYTVFAETNEVLE
+250 GYTIFAETNTTLAQNE
-263 QKGIKTMEDLVNHAN
+263 IRSITDLIAHAN
-278 QVYGKSAEQGSGWYD
+278 KVYGGCAAQGSGWYD
-293 YYRNNNIVVS
+293 YYRNNNIQVS
-303 TGNDYQNA
+303 TGNDYANP

-326 RVPYDKM
+326 RVSYDKM
-333 VYSWNEV
+333 VYSWNEIS
-340 TKVPLYE
+340 KVPLYE
-347 YYETMLPMTLL
+347 YYETMLPMTLV
-358 KVIRSAKAGAGKIF
+358 KVLRSSKAGAGKLF
-372 INRHEANN
+372 LNRYEANGS
-380 TLTDQIAELG
+380 LTDQVGELG

-405 VSKKN
+405 ITKQN
-410 IQSLNG
+410 IQALNG
-416 YIHPINDLLEYE
+416 YIHPINGMLEYE

-440 RFDATSITKELA
+440 RFDATTMTKELA

-461 AEINALNSG
+461 AEINALNGG
-470 KKGTDGNLG
+470 KKGQDGNLG

-494 IYNGNSTRLYYL
+494 IYNGESTRLYYL
-506 AGRENNWNNF
+506 PGRENNWNNF
-516 QGDEYNSKGNVDLA
+516 QGDEFNSKGNVDLA
-530 FRLPPVPDGTYE
+530 FRFPPVPDGTYE

-575 PLDERTAISN
+575 PLDERTEIVKN
-585 NADGTPDAQ
+585 MDGTPDAQ

-605 LGVET
+605 MGVET

-630 GTSTVARSTTG
+630 GTSTYARATKE
-641 SIRRIVTRRELKQG
+641 SIRRIVTRKELHQG

-674 DYLELVPANVYN
+674 DYLELVPVNVYN

>member
-1 MKTYNYKK
+1 MNNYKK
-9 LICRI
+9 LICKI
-14 AAVAFVPG
+14 AALAFVPG
-22 MLGLTSCK
+22 MLSLTSCK
-30 EDLDE
+30 EDIDE

-62 ILQRAGLDKILSGYG
+62 ILQRTELDKLLSGYG

-88 VAHYIDSLYNDE
+88 VAAYIDSLYNDN

-114 LEGLNDSL
+114 LEGLTDSL

-133 TEVMAINM
+133 TKVMAINM
-141 QNGMTINTML
+141 ENGMTINTML

-161 ISGNTVVNAYSQI
+161 ISGKTIINSYSLI
-174 TSMDNELEN
+174 TGMDNELEN
-183 GVLHEISQVIRRSNL
+183 GVLHEVNHVIRRSNL
-198 LVAGEMENHPELS
+198 LVSGEMENHKDLS
-211 LFSDALK
+211 IFADALK

-225 LVAQE
+225 LTQQS
-230 RKLTAPENTF
+230 RKLTAPAN
-240 SFYTPEKAVL
+240 SYNFYTPENAVL
-250 GYTVFAETNEVLE
+250 GYTIFAETNTTLAQNE
-263 QKGIKTMEDLVNHAN
+263 IRSITDLIAHAN
-278 QVYGKSAEQGSGWYD
+278 KVYGGCAAQGSGWYD
-293 YYRNNNIVVS
+293 YYRNNNIQVS
-303 TGNDYQNA
+303 TGNDYANP

-326 RVPYDKM
+326 RVSYDKM
-333 VYSWNEV
+333 VYSWNEIS
-340 TKVPLYE
+340 KVPLYE
-347 YYETMLPMTLL
+347 YYETMLPMTLV
-358 KVIRSAKAGAGKIF
+358 KVLRSSKAGAGKLF
-372 INRHEANN
+372 LNRYEANGS
-380 TLTDQIAELG
+380 LTDQVGELG

-405 VSKKN
+405 ITKQN
-410 IQSLNG
+410 IQALNG
-416 YIHPINDLLEYE
+416 YIHPINGMLEYE

-440 RFDATSITKELA
+440 RFDATTMTKELA

-461 AEINALNSG
+461 AEINALNGG
-470 KKGTDGNLG
+470 KKGQDGNLG

-494 IYNGNSTRLYYL
+494 IYNGESTRLYYL
-506 AGRENNWNNF
+506 PGRENNWNNF
-516 QGDEYNSKGNVDLA
+516 QGDEFNSKGNVDLA

-575 PLDERTAISN
+575 PLDERTEIVKN
-585 NADGTPDAQ
+585 MDGTPDAQ

-605 LGVET
+605 MGVET

-630 GTSTVARSTTG
+630 GTSTYARATKE
-641 SIRRIVTRRELKQG
+641 SIRRIVTRKELHQG

-674 DYLELVPANVYN
+674 DYLELVPVNVYN

>member
-1 MKTYNYKK
+1 MNNYKK
-9 LICRI
+9 LICKI
-14 AAVAFVPG
+14 AALAFVPG
-22 MLGLTSCK
+22 MLSLTSCK
-30 EDLDE
+30 EDIDE

-62 ILQRAGLDKILSGYG
+62 ILQRTELDKLLSGYG

-88 VAHYIDSLYNDE
+88 VAAYIDSLYNDN

-114 LEGLNDSL
+114 LEGLTDSL

-133 TEVMAINM
+133 TKVMAINM
-141 QNGMTINTML
+141 ENGMTINTML

-161 ISGNTVVNAYSQI
+161 ISGKTIINSYSLI
-174 TSMDNELEN
+174 TGMDNELEN
-183 GVLHEISQVIRRSNL
+183 GVLHEVNHVIRRSNL
-198 LVAGEMENHPELS
+198 LVSGEMEKHDDLTI
-211 LFSDALK
+211 FADALK

-225 LVAQE
+225 LTQQS
-230 RKLTAPENTF
+230 RKLTAPAN
-240 SFYTPEKAVL
+240 SYNFYTPENAVL
-250 GYTVFAETNEVLE
+250 GYTIFAETNTTLAQNE
-263 QKGIKTMEDLVNHAN
+263 IRSITDLIAHAN
-278 QVYGKSAEQGSGWYD
+278 KVYGGCAAQGSGWYD
-293 YYRNNNIVVS
+293 YYRNNNIQVS
-303 TGNDYQNA
+303 TGNDYANP

-326 RVPYDKM
+326 RVSYDKM
-333 VYSWNEV
+333 VYSWNEIS
-340 TKVPLYE
+340 KVPLYE
-347 YYETMLPMTLL
+347 YYETMLPMTLV
-358 KVIRSAKAGAGKIF
+358 KVLRSSKAGAGKLF
-372 INRHEANN
+372 LNRYEANGS
-380 TLTDQIAELG
+380 LTDQVGELG

-405 VSKKN
+405 ITKQN
-410 IQSLNG
+410 IQALNG
-416 YIHPINDLLEYE
+416 YIHPIKGMLEYE

-440 RFDATSITKELA
+440 RFDATTMTKELA

-461 AEINALNSG
+461 AEINALNGG
-470 KKGTDGNLG
+470 KKGQDGNLG

-494 IYNGNSTRLYYL
+494 IYNGESTRLYYL
-506 AGRENNWNNF
+506 PGRENNWNNF
-516 QGDEYNSKGNVDLA
+516 QGDEFNSKGNVDLA

-575 PLDERTAISN
+575 PLDERTEIVKN
-585 NADGTPDAQ
+585 MDGTPDAQ

-605 LGVET
+605 MGVET

-630 GTSTVARSTTG
+630 GTSTYARATKE
-641 SIRRIVTRRELKQG
+641 SIRRIVTRKELHQG

-674 DYLELVPANVYN
+674 DYLELVPVNVYN

>member
-1 MKTYNYKK
+1 MNNYKK
-9 LICRI
+9 LICKI
-14 AAVAFVPG
+14 AALAFVPG
-22 MLGLTSCK
+22 MLSLTSCK
-30 EDLDE
+30 EDIDE

-62 ILQRAGLDKILSGYG
+62 ILQRTELDKLLSGYG

-88 VAHYIDSLYNDE
+88 VAAYIDSLYNDE
-100 TNKDLP
+100 TNKELP

-114 LEGLNDSL
+114 LEGLTDSL
-122 CNDIAKFHLAS
+122 CNDIAKFHLAA
-133 TEVMAINM
+133 TKVMAINM
-141 QNGMTINTML
+141 ENGMTINTML

-161 ISGNTVVNAYSQI
+161 ISGKTIINSYSLI
-174 TSMDNELEN
+174 TGMDNELEN
-183 GVLHEISQVIRRSNL
+183 GVLHEVNHVIRRSNL
-198 LVAGEMENHPELS
+198 LVSGEMENHKDLS
-211 LFSDALK
+211 IFADALK

-225 LVAQE
+225 LTQQS
-230 RKLTAPENTF
+230 RKLTAPAN
-240 SFYTPEKAVL
+240 SYNFYTPENAVL
-250 GYTVFAETNEVLE
+250 GYTIFAETNTTLGQNEIHSV
-263 QKGIKTMEDLVNHAN
+263 TDLINHAN
-278 QVYGKSAEQGSGWYD
+278 KVYGGCAAQGSGWYD
-293 YYRNNNIVVS
+293 YYRNNNIQVS
-303 TGNDYQNA
+303 TGNDYANP

-318 VRYHIIKQ
+318 VRYHILKQ
-326 RVPYDKM
+326 RVSYDKM
-333 VYSWNEV
+333 VYSWNEIS
-340 TKVPLYE
+340 KVPLYE
-347 YYETMLPMTLL
+347 YYETMLPMTLV
-358 KVIRSAKAGAGKIF
+358 KVLRSSKAGAGKLF
-372 INRHEANN
+372 LNRYEANSS
-380 TLTDQIAELG
+380 LTDQVGELG

-395 QVVDGHSGIE
+395 QVVEGHSGIE
-405 VSKKN
+405 ITKQN
-410 IQSLNG
+410 IQALNG
-416 YIHPINDLLEYE
+416 YIHPINGMLEYE

-440 RFDATSITKELA
+440 RFDATTMTKELA

-461 AEINALNSG
+461 AEINALNG
-470 KKGTDGNLG
+470 AKKGQDGNLG

-494 IYNGNSTRLYYL
+494 IYNGESTRLYYL
-506 AGRENNWNNF
+506 PGRENNWNNF
-516 QGDEYNSKGNVDLA
+516 QGDEFNSKGNVDLA

-550 GNRGMYQFYLGE
+550 NNRGMYQFYLGE

-575 PLDERTAISN
+575 PLDERTEIVKN
-585 NADGTPDAQ
+585 MDGTPDAQ

-605 LGVET
+605 MGVET

-630 GTSTVARSTTG
+630 GTSTYARATKE
-641 SIRRIVTRRELKQG
+641 SIRRIVTRKELHQG

-674 DYLELVPANVYN
+674 DYLELVPVNVYN

>member
-1 MKTYNYKK
+1 MNNYKK
-9 LICRI
+9 LICKI
-14 AAVAFVPG
+14 AALAFVPG
-22 MLGLTSCK
+22 MLSLTSCK
-30 EDLDE
+30 EDIDE

-62 ILQRAGLDKILSGYG
+62 ILQRTELDKLLSGYG

-88 VAHYIDSLYNDE
+88 VAAYIDSLYNDN

-114 LEGLNDSL
+114 LEGLTDSL

-133 TEVMAINM
+133 TKVMAINM
-141 QNGMTINTML
+141 ENGMTINTML

-161 ISGNTVVNAYSQI
+161 ISGKTIINSYSLI
-174 TSMDNELEN
+174 TGMDNELEN
-183 GVLHEISQVIRRSNL
+183 GVLHEVNHVIRRSNL
-198 LVAGEMENHPELS
+198 LVSGEMEKHDDLTI
-211 LFSDALK
+211 FADALK

-225 LVAQE
+225 LTQQS
-230 RKLTAPENTF
+230 RKLTAPAN
-240 SFYTPEKAVL
+240 SYNFYTPENAVL
-250 GYTVFAETNEVLE
+250 GYTIFAETNTTLAQNEIHSV
-263 QKGIKTMEDLVNHAN
+263 TDLIAHAN
-278 QVYGKSAEQGSGWYD
+278 KVYGGCAAQGSGWYD
-293 YYRNNNIVVS
+293 YYRNNNIQVS
-303 TGNDYQNA
+303 TGNDYANP

-326 RVPYDKM
+326 RVSYDKM
-333 VYSWNEV
+333 VYSWNEIS
-340 TKVPLYE
+340 KVPLYE
-347 YYETMLPMTLL
+347 YYETMLPMTLV
-358 KVIRSAKAGAGKIF
+358 KVLRSSKAGAGKLF
-372 INRHEANN
+372 LNRYEANSS
-380 TLTDQIAELG
+380 LTDQVGELG

-405 VSKKN
+405 ITKQN
-410 IQSLNG
+410 IQALNG
-416 YIHPINDLLEYE
+416 YIHPINGMLEYE

-440 RFDATSITKELA
+440 RFDATTMTKELA

-461 AEINALNSG
+461 AEINALNGG
-470 KKGTDGNLG
+470 KKGQDGNLG

-494 IYNGNSTRLYYL
+494 IYNGESTRLYYL
-506 AGRENNWNNF
+506 PGRENNWNNF
-516 QGDEYNSKGNVDLA
+516 QGDEFNSKGNVDIA

-550 GNRGMYQFYLGE
+550 GNRGMYQFYLSE

-575 PLDERTAISN
+575 PLDERTEIVKN
-585 NADGTPDAQ
+585 MDGTPDAQ

-605 LGVET
+605 MGVET

-625 YTVGK
+625 FTVGK
-630 GTSTVARSTTG
+630 GTSTYARATKE
-641 SIRRIVTRRELKQG
+641 SIRRIVTRKELHQG

-674 DYLELVPANVYN
+674 DYLELVPVNVYN

>member
-1 MKTYNYKK
+1 MNNYKK
-9 LICRI
+9 LICKI
-14 AAVAFVPG
+14 AALAFVPG
-22 MLGLTSCK
+22 MLSLTSCK
-30 EDLDE
+30 EDIDE

-62 ILQRAGLDKILSGYG
+62 ILQRTELDKLLSGYG

-88 VAHYIDSLYNDE
+88 VAAYIDSLYNDE
-100 TNKDLP
+100 TNKELP

-114 LEGLNDSL
+114 LEGLTDSL
-122 CNDIAKFHLAS
+122 CNDIAKFHLAA
-133 TEVMAINM
+133 TKVMAINM
-141 QNGMTINTML
+141 ENGMTINTML

-161 ISGNTVVNAYSQI
+161 ISGKTIINSYSLI
-174 TSMDNELEN
+174 TGMDNELEN
-183 GVLHEISQVIRRSNL
+183 GVLHEVNHVIRRSNL
-198 LVAGEMENHPELS
+198 LVSGEMENHKDLS
-211 LFSDALK
+211 IFADALK

-225 LVAQE
+225 LTQQS
-230 RKLTAPENTF
+230 RKLTAPAN
-240 SFYTPEKAVL
+240 SYNFYTPENAVL
-250 GYTVFAETNEVLE
+250 GYTIFAETNTTLGQNDIHSV
-263 QKGIKTMEDLVNHAN
+263 TDLINHAN
-278 QVYGKSAEQGSGWYD
+278 KVYGGCAAQGSGWYD
-293 YYRNNNIVVS
+293 YYRNNNIQVS
-303 TGNDYQNA
+303 TGNDYANP

-318 VRYHIIKQ
+318 VRYHILKQ
-326 RVPYDKM
+326 RVSYDKM
-333 VYSWNEV
+333 VYSWNEIS
-340 TKVPLYE
+340 KVPLYE
-347 YYETMLPMTLL
+347 YYETMLPMTLV
-358 KVIRSAKAGAGKIF
+358 KVLRSSKAGAGKLF
-372 INRHEANN
+372 LNRYEANSS
-380 TLTDQIAELG
+380 LTDQVGELG

-405 VSKKN
+405 ITKQN
-410 IQSLNG
+410 IQALNG
-416 YIHPINDLLEYE
+416 YIHPINGMLEYE

-440 RFDATSITKELA
+440 RFDATTMTKELA

-461 AEINALNSG
+461 AEINALNG
-470 KKGTDGNLG
+470 AKKGQDGNLG

-494 IYNGNSTRLYYL
+494 IYNGESTRLYYL
-506 AGRENNWNNF
+506 PGRENNWNNF
-516 QGDEYNSKGNVDLA
+516 QGDEFNSKGNVDLA

-575 PLDERTAISN
+575 PLDERTEIVKN
-585 NADGTPDAQ
+585 MDGTPDAQ

-605 LGVET
+605 MGVET

-630 GTSTVARSTTG
+630 GTSTYARATKE
-641 SIRRIVTRRELKQG
+641 SIRRIVTRKELHQG

-674 DYLELVPANVYN
+674 DYLELVPVNVYN

>member
-1 MKTYNYKK
+1 MNNYKK
-9 LICRI
+9 LICKI
-14 AAVAFVPG
+14 AALAFVPG
-22 MLGLTSCK
+22 MLSLTSCK
-30 EDLDE
+30 EDIDE

-62 ILQRAGLDKILSGYG
+62 ILQRTELDKLLSGYG

-88 VAHYIDSLYNDE
+88 VAAYIDSLYNDE
-100 TNKDLP
+100 TNKELP

-114 LEGLNDSL
+114 LEGLTDSL
-122 CNDIAKFHLAS
+122 CNDIAKFHLAA
-133 TEVMAINM
+133 TKVMAINM
-141 QNGMTINTML
+141 ENGMTINTML

-161 ISGNTVVNAYSQI
+161 ISGKTIINSYSLI
-174 TSMDNELEN
+174 TGMDNELEN
-183 GVLHEISQVIRRSNL
+183 GVLHEVNHVIRRSNL
-198 LVAGEMENHPELS
+198 LVSGEMENHKDLS
-211 LFSDALK
+211 IFADALK

-225 LVAQE
+225 LTQQS
-230 RKLTAPENTF
+230 RKLTAPAN
-240 SFYTPEKAVL
+240 SYNFYTPENAVL
-250 GYTVFAETNEVLE
+250 GYTIFAETNTTLGQNEIHSV
-263 QKGIKTMEDLVNHAN
+263 TDLINHAN
-278 QVYGKSAEQGSGWYD
+278 EVYGGCAAQGSGWYD
-293 YYRNNNIVVS
+293 YYRNNNIQVS
-303 TGNDYQNA
+303 TGNDYANP

-318 VRYHIIKQ
+318 VRYHILKQ
-326 RVPYDKM
+326 RVSYDKM
-333 VYSWNEV
+333 VYSWNEIS
-340 TKVPLYE
+340 KVPLYE
-347 YYETMLPMTLL
+347 YYETMLPMTLV
-358 KVIRSAKAGAGKIF
+358 KVLRSSKAGAGKLF
-372 INRHEANN
+372 LNRYEANSS
-380 TLTDQIAELG
+380 LTDQVGELG

-395 QVVDGHSGIE
+395 QVVEGHSGIE
-405 VSKKN
+405 ITKQN
-410 IQSLNG
+410 IQALNG
-416 YIHPINDLLEYE
+416 YIHPINGMLEYE

-440 RFDATSITKELA
+440 RFDATTMTKELA

-461 AEINALNSG
+461 AEINALNG
-470 KKGTDGNLG
+470 AKKGQDGNLG

-494 IYNGNSTRLYYL
+494 IYNGESTRLYYL
-506 AGRENNWNNF
+506 PGRENNWNNF
-516 QGDEYNSKGNVDLA
+516 QGDEFNSKGNVDLA

-575 PLDERTAISN
+575 PLDERTEIVKN
-585 NADGTPDAQ
+585 MDGTPDAQ

-605 LGVET
+605 MGVET

-630 GTSTVARSTTG
+630 GTSTYARATKE
-641 SIRRIVTRRELKQG
+641 SIRRIVTRKELHQG

-674 DYLELVPANVYN
+674 DYLELVPVNVYN